1 MRATRPSRRTA
12 ALAAAV
18 GFALALAGCGSGGG
32 TGSGAA
38 PGASALDKASGVT
51 TVSFWHSMSGKNGE
65 VLNSLVQQ
73 FNAKNAGKIEV
84 KPVYQGNYDDTITKF
99 KAAVQQK
106 QTPTLIQVYDI
117 GTRFMIDSKQTVPVQ
132 SFVDKDS
139 YDLTSIEPNI
149 RNYYSIDNKLYSMPF
164 NSSMPL
170 LYLNADAF
178 RQAGLDPAKPPR
190 TLAEIADYAKK
201 LTVKDASG
209 QTVRYGFGAAIYG
222 WFLEQLIAQSG
233 TEYCNQGNG
242 RQAKATKV
250 LFDSPQAVAVAQWW
264 AQLVKDGYAVN
275 TGRKTDDAQAA
286 FKSGRVAMHL
296 ESTGVLRS
304 YTDAAKFPV
313 AAAPFPKV
321 TAADTGGP
329 IIGGASLWIDGPG
342 HSAAEQRAA
351 WEFVKFLSTP
361 AAQAE
366 WHTGTGYCPVNA
378 KALEEP
384 VDKAWTAKYPQFQT
398 AVDQLH
404 STQPSVASAGCIL
417 GVMPQAR
424 KASEDGLEKAILGQ
438 ATPQQAMTEAA
449 ASIQPQI
456 DSYNEAVGG

>member
-51 TVSFWHSMSGKNGE
+51 TVSFWHSMSCKNGE

-264 AQLVKDGYAVN
+264 AQLV
-275 TGRKTDDAQAA
+275 
-286 FKSGRVAMHL
+286 
-296 ESTGVLRS
+296 
-304 YTDAAKFPV
+304 
-313 AAAPFPKV
+313 
-321 TAADTGGP
+321 
-329 IIGGASLWIDGPG
+329 
-342 HSAAEQRAA
+342 
-351 WEFVKFLSTP
+351 
-361 AAQAE
+361 
-366 WHTGTGYCPVNA
+366 
-378 KALEEP
+378 
-384 VDKAWTAKYPQFQT
+384 
-398 AVDQLH
+398 
-404 STQPSVASAGCIL
+404 
-417 GVMPQAR
+417 
-424 KASEDGLEKAILGQ
+424 
-438 ATPQQAMTEAA
+438 
-449 ASIQPQI
+449 
-456 DSYNEAVGG
+456 